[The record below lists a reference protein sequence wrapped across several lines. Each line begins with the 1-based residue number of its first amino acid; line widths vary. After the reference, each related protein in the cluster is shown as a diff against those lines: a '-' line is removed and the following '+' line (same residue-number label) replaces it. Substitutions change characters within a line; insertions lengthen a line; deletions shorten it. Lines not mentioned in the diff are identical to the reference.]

1 MVRIGNGFDVHPL
14 IKGRKLIIGGV
25 DVPHSKG
32 LHGHSDADVLVHA
45 IIDSLLGACGHKDIG
60 ILFPDDDLEYK
71 NISSLLLLKKVKDII
86 CKKGYSIGNIDSI
99 IIAQEPK
106 LSPYIDT
113 MKRNIALN
121 LEINEDQISIK
132 ATTTEGLGYIG
143 KGEGIS
149 SLAVTCLYKGC

>member
-14 IKGRKLIIGGV
+14 VKGRKLIIGGV

-71 NISSLLLLKKVKDII
+71 NISSLLLLKKAKDII

-113 MKRNIALN
+113 MKRNIALS

-149 SLAVTCLYKGC
+149 SLAVTCLYKG